1 MFCEATQKLIN
12 HTKDILESEIKELDQ
27 YLTGDVY
34 GYEIIDVRT
43 EEHIES
49 CWAIYGLDYVEE
61 EINQILNRI
70 DKDLFTQAA

>member
-1 MFCEATQKLIN
+1 MCAHCQLN
-12 HTKDILESEIKELDQ
+12 RHKDILESEIRELDQ

-49 CWAIYGLDYVEE
+49 CWGFWGMDYVEE